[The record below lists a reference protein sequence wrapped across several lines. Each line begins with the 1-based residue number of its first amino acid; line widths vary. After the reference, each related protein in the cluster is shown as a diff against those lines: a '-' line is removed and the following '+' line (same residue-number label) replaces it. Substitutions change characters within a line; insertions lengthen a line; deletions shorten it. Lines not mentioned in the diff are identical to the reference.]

1 LQQQRR
7 GFGFSASAGEDPKLH
22 NRVSK
27 MQFTVLSHLL
37 SPPVLLRLT
46 DSKYLGNMYSVN
58 EMLSDLTKSIFTEDL
73 TKMVNTHRRVLQTLY
88 TERLISM
95 MEQFKMGY
103 DPISRASLFQQL
115 MSIQK
120 MMKLNPGTDAETIVH
135 RAYVLSLI
143 EKSQKN

>member
-1 LQQQRR
+1 
-7 GFGFSASAGEDPKLH
+7 
-22 NRVSK
+22 
-27 MQFTVLSHLL
+27 MQVTVLSHLL
-37 SPPVLLRLT
+37 SSSVLLRLT

-58 EMLSDLTKSIFTEDL
+58 EMLSDLTKSIFAEDL
-73 TKMVNTHRRVLQTLY
+73 TKIVNTHRRVLQTIY

-103 DPISRASLFQQL
+103 DPITRATLHQQL

-120 MMKLNPGTDAETIVH
+120 MIKLNPGTDTETIAH
-135 RAYVLSLI
+135 RAYLLNLI